1 MLLHAHKNKEGGD
14 EIWVLILWTF
24 DIEGVQYDPKTQK
37 TMWYTIT
44 CLDGQLEIHLEG
56 DIHSKSPWIEN
67 LLIQSANNLSYKMNS
82 YDVSVDI

>member
-1 MLLHAHKNKEGGD
+1 MLLHAHKNEEGED

-24 DIEGVQYDPKTQK
+24 DIEGVQYDPKPQK
-37 TMWYTIT
+37 TMWYTVT
-44 CLDGQLEIHLEG
+44 GLDGQLEIHLEG

>member
-1 MLLHAHKNKEGGD
+1 MLLHAHKNKEGED